1 MVKPN
6 FNSADPF
13 PASTDLD
20 FLRAVIEMLLDAGA
34 TVTVGEGAGGMGRP
48 TDNVFRKVG
57 LHELAKQLGITL
69 TVFEDKASDWLR
81 IKIDGDYL
89 KTVTM
94 PRSAYEADKLV
105 SVPCMKTHFLAA
117 YSGALKLAFGFVH
130 PGERRSFHFGNLQ
143 HKLAEVNLCWQPQ
156 LTIMDARKAFVS
168 GGPDKGRLAYPGLIL
183 ASGDLVAI
191 DVEAIKVLIEHGAK
205 ANLPADPLKLPQ
217 IATARKHGLGVD
229 AYTVVE

>member
-1 MVKPN
+1 MNAFFEKTIGVGHFLFDRRPANIPSATPKSRASQAISAWTCSAGRASNPVGRAAGAGKAISLLGSLPQAIRRGDRVMVKPN

-105 SVPCMKTHFLAA
+105 YVPCMK
-117 YSGALKLAFGFVH
+117 GR
-130 PGERRSFHFGNLQ
+130 PII
-143 HKLAEVNLCWQPQ
+143 P
-156 LTIMDARKAFVS
+156 IVS
-168 GGPDKGRLAYPGLIL
+168 V
-183 ASGDLVAI
+183 SWS
-191 DVEAIKVLIEHGAK
+191 
-205 ANLPADPLKLPQ
+205 
-217 IATARKHGLGVD
+217 
-229 AYTVVE
+229 